1 MCIGRPARVIDV
13 TTPAGGLPEGHVD
26 VAGTAAP
33 VSFAYLPDVTPGE
46 WVVVHA
52 GFAVTRVAE
61 DEAIAA
67 VALVDDLER
76 SPGRTTTGS

>member
-13 TTPAGGLPEGHVD
+13 SVEDERLPFGSVD
-26 VAGTAAP
+26 VGGVPTR
-33 VSFAYLPDVTPGE
+33 VSFAYLPDTAPGD

-61 DEAIAA
+61 AEALE
-67 VALVDDLER
+67 ALALLDDLER
-76 SPGRTTTGS
+76 SPRPGTSAS